1 MLERIK
7 QYGSISKAVQSM
19 NMSYKHAWQLINSM
33 NRQAGKPFI
42 KTQVG
47 GTGGG
52 TKLTKAGQKAIEQ
65 FWRIHERFKKFLSEE
80 IRILEFSLF
89 INIVIFK

>member
-1 MLERIK
+1 
-7 QYGSISKAVQSM
+7 M

-42 KTQVG
+42 ETQVG